1 MRNLIALALI
11 FLCLA
16 LFGAAT
22 YHLLDADQAL
32 HALMGR
38 DFSGWQSGYYWGQDR
53 LGSLL
58 PLLAAPLN
66 ALFHPLWAYTLAT
79 ALVLWGWHV
88 QLRAVIPPPLALP
101 LLAALLFPAFPWLYA
116 VLPGQPYLA
125 QTLFLLLG
133 VRWFQL
139 RVNSNNW
146 WVIWLVLSTLAVW
159 ASELSAFF
167 FGAGTLAYATQLHRN
182 EGWAPLRKS
191 AKAILLTSAL
201 GLLILLVLKNQASN
215 VGAYLQVWATPE
227 EIANNVAAIQRWML
241 DHLLFRVEEA
251 GTSLA
256 FIAALAVL
264 GAGLIFP
271 LVRWKHMAT
280 ATRLL
285 WFSGVATLLF
295 LPLSHWVA
303 LMGADPRYFIPAVVQ
318 LTLAAALAV
327 PPGWATRALAGTLV
341 VGGACAIAGYV
352 QIIRVKDTL
361 VEWKPARQTAAA
373 WGQQSAYPALAT
385 YWMAYPYAALHLGEV
400 VALPHDREYVRNAH
414 QLPQLL
420 ASDTILVLGSYWL
433 DHYPDTL
440 VQFGQ
445 PLLRAGTP
453 DTVEGWHGCVYRWAR
468 D

>member
-1 MRNLIALALI
+1 
-11 FLCLA
+11 
-16 LFGAAT
+16 
-22 YHLLDADQAL
+22 
-32 HALMGR
+32 
-38 DFSGWQSGYYWGQDR
+38 
-53 LGSLL
+53 
-58 PLLAAPLN
+58 
-66 ALFHPLWAYTLAT
+66 
-79 ALVLWGWHV
+79 V
-88 QLRAVIPPPLALP
+88 
-101 LLAALLFPAFPWLYA
+101 
-116 VLPGQPYLA
+116 
-125 QTLFLLLG
+125 
-133 VRWFQL
+133 
-139 RVNSNNW
+139 
-146 WVIWLVLSTLAVW
+146 
-159 ASELSAFF
+159 
-167 FGAGTLAYATQLHRN
+167 
-182 EGWAPLRKS
+182 
-191 AKAILLTSAL
+191 
-201 GLLILLVLKNQASN
+201 
-215 VGAYLQVWATPE
+215 
-227 EIANNVAAIQRWML
+227 
-241 DHLLFRVEEA
+241 
-251 GTSLA
+251 
-256 FIAALAVL
+256 
-264 GAGLIFP
+264 
-271 LVRWKHMAT
+271 AT

-361 VEWKPARQTAAA
+361 VEWKPARQSAAA

-385 YWMAYPYAALHLGEV
+385 YWMAYPYAALHPGEV